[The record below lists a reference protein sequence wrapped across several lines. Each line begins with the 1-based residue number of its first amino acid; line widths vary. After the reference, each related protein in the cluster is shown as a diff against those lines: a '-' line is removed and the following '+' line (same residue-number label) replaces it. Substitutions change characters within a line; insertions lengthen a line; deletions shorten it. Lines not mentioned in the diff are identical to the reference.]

1 MIEYYENLIPE
12 EQEEVSTAVQLLYR
26 QTFVLERKY
35 DRRTGRMQFN
45 KDFRICSKHLAFLR
59 SYFSI
64 SGISVQ
70 ENSRTGIIYLQ
81 GETVLG
87 DKLPRLTTLYV
98 LILKVIYDEQMAS
111 ASTSVHVFTTLA
123 DIHERLGSFGLLNR
137 QPSPT
142 EVRRSVSLLKR
153 YQVLEPLDIL
163 EELEGASRMVIYPSI
178 NMLLM
183 GDDARALLDTF
194 RDAEDELEYEKLPE
208 ADSFI
213 NSGADA

>member
-12 EQEEVSTAVQLLYR
+12 EQEEVSAAIQLLYR

-59 SYFSI
+59 AYFAI

-70 ENSRTGIIYLQ
+70 ENSRTGILYLQ
-81 GETVLG
+81 GETVIG
-87 DKLPRLTTLYV
+87 DKLPKLTTLYV
-98 LILKVIYDEQMAS
+98 LILKLIYDEQMAT

-142 EVRRSVSLLKR
+142 EVRRSISLLKR
-153 YQVLEPLDIL
+153 YQVLEPLDVL
-163 EELEGASRMVIYPSI
+163 EELEGSSRMVIYPSI

-194 RDAEDELEYEKLPE
+194 RDTEEEPE
-208 ADSFI
+208 AEGMFDS
-213 NSGADA
+213 GGQ

>member
-208 ADSFI
+208 ADSLH
-213 NSGADA
+213 

>member
-45 KDFRICSKHLAFLR
+45 KDFRVCSKHLTFLR

-64 SGISVQ
+64 SGISVL

-81 GETVLG
+81 GETVIG
-87 DKLPRLTTLYV
+87 EKLPRLTTLYV
-98 LILKVIYDEQMAS
+98 LILKLIYDEQMAAAS
-111 ASTSVHVFTTLA
+111 ASVHVFTTLA
-123 DIHERLGSFGLLNR
+123 DIHERLGSFGLLAR

-142 EVRRSVSLLKR
+142 EVKKSIALLKR
-153 YQVLEPLDIL
+153 YQIVEPLDL
-163 EELEGASRMVIYPSI
+163 PEELEGASRMVIYPSI
-178 NMLLM
+178 NMLLL
-183 GDDARALLDTF
+183 GEDARALAETF
-194 RDAEDELEYEKLPE
+194 KDAEDAPE
-208 ADSFI
+208 EVS
-213 NSGADA
+213 